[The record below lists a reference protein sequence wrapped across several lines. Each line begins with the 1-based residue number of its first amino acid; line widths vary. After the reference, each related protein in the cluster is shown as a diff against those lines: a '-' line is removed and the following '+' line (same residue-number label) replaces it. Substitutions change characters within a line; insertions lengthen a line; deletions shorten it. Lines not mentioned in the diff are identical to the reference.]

1 MNENR
6 RLRPSAFCSQAAV
19 GVSDIVRTGAT
30 AIVGV
35 TATAIAGIA
44 IIAISAV
51 RPTAPIIDRIL
62 RVWARTILSAAGV
75 RIEVRGIEKIE
86 KNQVYV
92 VIANHRSVF
101 DLVCPYAALPIPI
114 RFLAKRELLS
124 MPLFGPILRSL
135 GMVPVDRAAANHAS
149 INAESANVL
158 RSGYSL
164 VVFAEGTRVE
174 SSDAKPFKKGGFIIA
189 RQDNIPILPVTM
201 IGTGNIVPPH
211 GKIVHKADVTVII
224 GDPIPMSSP
233 VARDLNDLVSY
244 TQKVVR
250 ASELAEGAEEF

>member
-1 MNENR
+1 VNKDR
-6 RLRPSAFCSQAAV
+6 RLRPPASSPGATV
-19 GVSDIVRTGAT
+19 GVSDIARTLTT

-35 TATAIAGIA
+35 LATGLGGLA
-44 IIAISAV
+44 IIAVAAV
-51 RPTAPIIDRIL
+51 RPTAPTIDRIL
-62 RVWARTILSAAGV
+62 RIWARTILLAAGV

-86 KNQVYV
+86 KNQAYV

-101 DLVCPYAALPIPI
+101 DLVCPYVALPMPI

-124 MPLFGPILRSL
+124 MPLFGSILRSL
-135 GMVPVDRAAANHAS
+135 GTVPVDRAAVDHAS
-149 INAESANVL
+149 INIESANVL

-244 TQKVVR
+244 TQQVVR